1 MEKEGFGL
9 LGVIGCVVIAV
20 SYFMYPD
27 AYHQFFQWLQ
37 DGFFDAVNSSFDGN
51 GISGEGK
58 NGGNKK

>member
-9 LGVIGCVVIAV
+9 LGLFGLLLVAV

-37 DGFFDAVNSSFDGN
+37 EGFFDAVRTSFDGN
-51 GISGEGK
+51 GLAGEGK
-58 NGGNKK
+58 NGGKQK